1 VPNNPYDRM
10 GIGPRAVL
18 GDAMIQAQ
26 PSSQPMQRP
35 ARPMRMPMRRPN
47 VDIVRTTVDFRPTP
61 MRKR

>member
-1 VPNNPYDRM
+1 M

-18 GDAMIQAQ
+18 GDAIIQAQ
-26 PSSQPMQRP
+26 PSPQQTQRP

-61 MRKR
+61 MGKR

>member
-18 GDAMIQAQ
+18 GDAIIQAQ
-26 PSSQPMQRP
+26 PSPQQTQRP
-35 ARPMRMPMRRPN
+35 TRPMRMPMRRPN

-61 MRKR
+61 MKR